1 MFTRCYKTSV
11 LPKVGDSTWQ
21 QGWID
26 DHQSHQQPS
35 QALDAWAA
43 RENGCGGPLV
53 AGPSHEGA
61 GQWFSLHLAD
71 QFEGNPDYACPPT
84 SPAPT
89 TTGAPT
95 TAGPTRAPTTAPTPP
110 PTTVQPTTVES
121 VEGCTEDGSNVL
133 GDEII
138 VENLYDLSVLA
149 DDGSGKLVLQVT
161 QRCW

>member
-1 MFTRCYKTSV
+1 MWFCDRNLVCK
-11 LPKVGDSTWQ
+11 
-21 QGWID
+21 
-26 DHQSHQQPS
+26 HH
-35 QALDAWAA
+35 
-43 RENGCGGPLV
+43 CGATAHYGH
-53 AGPSHEGA
+53 AM
-61 GQWFSLHLAD
+61 
-71 QFEGNPDYACPPT
+71 
-84 SPAPT
+84 PAMST
-89 TTGAPT
+89 TTKP
-95 TAGPTRAPTTAPTPP
+95 PTPP